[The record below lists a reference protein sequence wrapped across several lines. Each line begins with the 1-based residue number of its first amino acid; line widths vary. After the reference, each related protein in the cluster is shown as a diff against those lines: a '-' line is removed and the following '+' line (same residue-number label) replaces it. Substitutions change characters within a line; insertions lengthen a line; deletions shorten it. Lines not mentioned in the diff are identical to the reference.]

1 MARVDLSTN
10 ELEAQFVTQRH
21 IGGRLLFEE
30 GKRMVEQETIA
41 EQVEPDG
48 YRYLPGD
55 SARVIS
61 TDDGRTLAEARLPMV
76 GELSHLFCRGES
88 ERFAL
93 FSQNEIY
100 LIDAETLTP
109 IASRRLP
116 FERYFVF

>member
-30 GKRMVEQETIA
+30 
-41 EQVEPDG
+41 G